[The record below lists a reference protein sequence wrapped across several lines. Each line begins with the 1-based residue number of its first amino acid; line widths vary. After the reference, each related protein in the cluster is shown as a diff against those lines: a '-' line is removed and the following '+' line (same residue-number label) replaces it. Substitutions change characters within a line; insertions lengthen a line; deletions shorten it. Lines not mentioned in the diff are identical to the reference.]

1 MMVTGE
7 AAGMIPPAAV
17 GESGVTTMDAIVA
30 VVVVVDMLA
39 TKTNAT
45 ITGRGRRIGGAWR

>member
-17 GESGVTTMDAIVA
+17 GESGVTTMGATVA
-30 VVVVVDMLA
+30 VVVVDMLA